1 LPLLLANLAI
11 PSAQR
16 PVTNAIVPYLGYST
30 INEFLSDAND
40 NYNALQTYLTKR
52 KGNAIM
58 TVSYTWSKALTDA
71 SSYNSAGDVVEGI
84 NRRFNYGPASYDRRH
99 IFVATY
105 TYRLPVL
112 RDRPRIVS
120 TAFGR
125 WELSGIT
132 RFQSGALLTPVGS
145 SYVPG
150 SRRSQYLGGPVALPS
165 DQRGPDH
172 WFNTA
177 AFSNA
182 PPLEIGN
189 AGVGII
195 QGPGW
200 ENWDLSLRKVFRIR
214 ERWDMRF
221 TADSFNVL
229 NHVNFDDPNV
239 TTSGGSF
246 GTISTSQP
254 ARNIQF
260 GLRLTF

>member
-1 LPLLLANLAI
+1 
-11 PSAQR
+11 
-16 PVTNAIVPYLGYST
+16 V
-30 INEFLSDAND
+30 SDAND

-52 KGNAIM
+52 KGKAIM
-58 TVSYTWSKALTDA
+58 TASYTWAKTLTDA

-84 NRRFNYGPASYDRRH
+84 NRRFNYGPAVHDRRH

-112 RDRPRIVS
+112 RDRSKILS
-120 TAFGR
+120 TALGG

-132 RFQSGALLTPVGS
+132 RLQSGAYLTPTGAS
-145 SYVPG
+145 NVPG
-150 SRRSQYLGGPVALPS
+150 NRRSQYLGGPVALPS
-165 DQRGPDH
+165 DERGPDH

-182 PPLEIGN
+182 PPAAIGN
-189 AGVGII
+189 AGVGTI

-200 ENWDLSLRKVFRIR
+200 ENWDISLRKVFRIR
-214 ERWDMRF
+214 EGWAMRF
-221 TADSFNVL
+221 TADSFNVIK
-229 NHVNFDDPNV
+229 HVNFDDPNV
-239 TTSGGSF
+239 TTSSTSF
-246 GTISTSQP
+246 GTISASQP